1 MAHAERLLACPS
13 CGSSSL
19 RGVLLARG
27 INVAG
32 DALSIPRSP
41 AAAARARDMVAQC
54 LYAALF
60 AWLVQRINAALELH
74 AEAAALG
81 GAAAEMLPAHL
92 AEGGGAETRWVGLL
106 DVFGFESTRQN
117 SLEQLCIN
125 FTNERLL
132 QLCLHDAFV
141 ATRAAYAA
149 EGVPHASI
157 APPPL
162 LQDNTECVNM
172 LQGRLFPLLTEVL
185 PPPPSTSLH
194 HPPPP
199 STTLHLPPPPS
210 TSLHHPPPPSTSL
223 HLPPSPSQI
232 CLLDHAALQKDGT
245 DPSQQQDASAL
256 APTDVKFCESAHA
269 SEAGGPLL
277 LQPYQIGSRLRSS
290 EGFVIR
296 HYAADLVYH
305 AAGLVAKNADA
316 VEPGVLRVLRGCGVE
331 TIAAVVAASHPAT
344 YVAPTEEG
352 RRGSSSSGRGH
363 GGRANKEGPSSAS
376 TASGGTVAQQY
387 CEQLAA
393 LTEQLATASV
403 RFVQCLQAN
412 AVQQPGSLDSRVL
425 LRQLRSTGSRELV
438 QVSRASHQARALLYT
453 HTPCTGRATPQAC
466 CTRTRACVVLHQV
479 RLPLA
484 ALWAK
489 LKPLQLQL
497 ERLLPYLPPMSATA
511 QSYAAEVQAAARLA
525 TRSPDTVQA
534 HAFVSSLL
542 EACGVPQA
550 NYLLGHSTLFLKP
563 CEAGLFGDEVGP
575 SCVAVRL
582 QVLQARVNSA
592 VSLQASARR
601 RASRAAYSSR
611 RGSATRLQSYQ
622 RARAEQRS
630 YAALRTEVALC
641 H

>member
-1 MAHAERLLACPS
+1 MAHVERLLGCPS
-13 CGSSSL
+13 CGSLSL

-41 AAAARARDMVAQC
+41 AAAARARDVVAQC

-60 AWLVQRINAALELH
+60 TWLVQRINAALELH
-74 AEAAALG
+74 AEAAAVG
-81 GAAAEMLPAHL
+81 GAAASRRISEMLPAHL
-92 AEGGGAETRWVGLL
+92 AEGGAETRWVGLL

-162 LQDNTECVNM
+162 LQDNAECVNM

-185 PPPPSTSLH
+185 PPPPSVCLH
-194 HPPPP
+194 LHLPP
-199 STTLHLPPPPS
+199 SASLCLHLPPSPSISLYLPPPPS
-210 TSLHHPPPPSTSL
+210 ISI
-223 HLPPSPSQI
+223 HLPPSPSIFYLPPSSLPAPSHLPPISLASPSQI
-232 CLLDHAALQKDGT
+232 CLLDHAALQKDGA
-245 DPSQQQDASAL
+245 DPSQQQEASAL

-344 YVAPTEEG
+344 YVAPTEKE
-352 RRGSSSSGRGH
+352 RRGGSSGGRGH
-363 GGRANKEGPSSAS
+363 GGRPGKEGLSSAS

-412 AVQQPGSLDSRVL
+412 AAQQPGSLDSRVL

-438 QVSRASHQARALLYT
+438 QVSRASHQ
-453 HTPCTGRATPQAC
+453 
-466 CTRTRACVVLHQV
+466 V
-479 RLPLA
+479 RLPLSA
-484 ALWAK
+484 VWSK
-489 LKPLQLQL
+489 LEPLQGQL
-497 ERLLPYLPPMSATA
+497 GRLLPQLPPMSATA
-511 QSYAAEVQAAARLA
+511 QSYAAEVQKAARLA
-525 TRSPDTVQA
+525 TRSPDTVRA
-534 HAFVSSLL
+534 HAMVTPLL

-550 NYLLGHSTLFLKP
+550 HYL
-563 CEAGLFGDEVGP
+563 
-575 SCVAVRL
+575 
-582 QVLQARVNSA
+582 
-592 VSLQASARR
+592 
-601 RASRAAYSSR
+601 
-611 RGSATRLQSYQ
+611 
-622 RARAEQRS
+622 
-630 YAALRTEVALC
+630 
-641 H
+641 

>member
-185 PPPPSTSLH
+185 PSPPSTSLH
-194 HPPPP
+194 
-199 STTLHLPPPPS
+199 L
-210 TSLHHPPPPSTSL
+210 PPPPSTSL
-223 HLPPSPSQI
+223 HLPPSPSTGARPQ
-232 CLLDHAALQKDGT
+232 
-245 DPSQQQDASAL
+245 
-256 APTDVKFCESAHA
+256 
-269 SEAGGPLL
+269 GG
-277 LQPYQIGSRLRSS
+277 QRR
-290 EGFVIR
+290 
-296 HYAADLVYH
+296 A
-305 AAGLVAKNADA
+305 
-316 VEPGVLRVLRGCGVE
+316 RVG
-331 TIAAVVAASHPAT
+331 
-344 YVAPTEEG
+344 
-352 RRGSSSSGRGH
+352 
-363 GGRANKEGPSSAS
+363 
-376 TASGGTVAQQY
+376 
-387 CEQLAA
+387 QLAA
-393 LTEQLATASV
+393 A
-403 RFVQCLQAN
+403 R
-412 AVQQPGSLDSRVL
+412 
-425 LRQLRSTGSRELV
+425 
-438 QVSRASHQARALLYT
+438 RAL
-453 HTPCTGRATPQAC
+453 P
-466 CTRTRACVVLHQV
+466 VLG
-479 RLPLA
+479 
-484 ALWAK
+484 
-489 LKPLQLQL
+489 
-497 ERLLPYLPPMSATA
+497 Y
-511 QSYAAEVQAAARLA
+511 
-525 TRSPDTVQA
+525 
-534 HAFVSSLL
+534 
-542 EACGVPQA
+542 
-550 NYLLGHSTLFLKP
+550 
-563 CEAGLFGDEVGP
+563 
-575 SCVAVRL
+575 
-582 QVLQARVNSA
+582 
-592 VSLQASARR
+592 RR
-601 RASRAAYSSR
+601 RPAPWRDD
-611 RGSATRLQSYQ
+611 
-622 RARAEQRS
+622 
-630 YAALRTEVALC
+630 VDPKP
-641 H
+641 